1 MRVVGLPKSFY
12 QLSKR
17 TPAQLTLKAQ
27 DRMRWVSGWNRLRQ
41 RGVTASEAAEAL
53 GLSRCS
59 LYRWDKALREE
70 GPAGLVDKSRRPKRV
85 RRPTWTVELARAV
98 LKLREEYPRWGKD
111 KLAPLLRD
119 KGWEVSTSM
128 VGRILTRLKARG
140 VLKEPPRDGISA
152 RRRTRPRPYGVRKPR
167 EYQVIEPG
175 DIVQVDTLDV
185 RPLPGMVLKHFTA
198 RDMVSR
204 WDVLEVHTRAT
215 STLAARFLESMRRR
229 FPFPIKAVQVD
240 GGSEFMADF
249 ETACQKFDIK
259 LFILPPR
266 SPKLNGHVERAQRT
280 HTEEFYE
287 LYDGEL
293 DVSTLNRALLKWEQI
308 YDTFRPHHSLD
319 GLTPLQYLLQ
329 CHPSLVPS
337 NLSHMY

>member
-17 TPAQLTLKAQ
+17 IPRELTPQAQE
-27 DRMRWVSGWNRLRQ
+27 RVRWVNCWHTLRQ
-41 RGVTASEAAEAL
+41 QGLSTTKAAEAL
-53 GLSRCS
+53 GLSRS
-59 LYRWDKALREE
+59 TLYRWDKALREE
-70 GPAGLVDKSRRPKRV
+70 GPVGLVNKSRRPKRV
-85 RRPTWTVELARAV
+85 RRPTWSVELTQAV
-98 LKLREEYPRWGKD
+98 LQLREEYPRWGKD

-119 KGWEVSTSM
+119 QGWKVSTSM
-128 VGRILTRLKARG
+128 VGRILARLKARG
-140 VLKEPPRDGISA
+140 VLKEPPRHGISA
-152 RRRTRPRPYGVRKPR
+152 RRRSRPRPYGIRKPR
-167 EYQVIEPG
+167 EYQAKEPG

-198 RDMVSR
+198 RDVVSR

-215 STLAARFLESMRRR
+215 SSLAARFLESMRRR
-229 FPFPIKAVQVD
+229 FPFTIKAVQVD

-249 ETACQKFDIK
+249 ETACKKFGIR
-259 LFILPPR
+259 LFVLPPR

-293 DVSTLNRALLKWEQI
+293 DIPSLNQALLNWERI
-308 YDTFRPHHSLD
+308 YDTYRPHHSLD
-319 GLTPLQYLLQ
+319 GRTPLRYLQQ
-329 CHPSLVPS
+329 CHPNLLPS
-337 NLSHMY
+337 SLSHMY